1 MMKLSDNFKNYS
13 KLFKKY
19 GITPGD
25 IDDMN
30 YNISSGRYTME
41 CTVTKYTKQPG
52 YKTFSGANIENE
64 TFNISAEFYYN
75 CITGIQ
81 FFHDKV
87 TMGYTYAGNII
98 TSLTCYNPDKTVKMI
113 RTFKLIKNS

>member
-30 YNISSGRYTME
+30 YNINSGRYTMQ
-41 CTVTKYTKQPG
+41 CTVTRYTKKAG
-52 YKTFSGANIENE
+52 YKTFSGATVE
-64 TFNISAEFYYN
+64 TEKFNISAEFYYN

-81 FFHDKV
+81 FFHDRVEKR
-87 TMGYTYAGNII
+87 YTYAGNII
-98 TSLTCYNPDKTVKMI
+98 TGLTCYNPDKTVKMV
-113 RTFKLIKNS
+113 RTFKLIKNN